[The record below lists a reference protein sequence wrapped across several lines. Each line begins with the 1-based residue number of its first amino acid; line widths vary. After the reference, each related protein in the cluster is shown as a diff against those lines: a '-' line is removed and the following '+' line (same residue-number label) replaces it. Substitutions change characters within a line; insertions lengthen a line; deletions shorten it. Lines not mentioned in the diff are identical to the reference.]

1 MRRHAVQLLLRL
13 QLWPRKKIKDLGT
26 KLTEVDREKKRAE
39 IALAGTEKQAE
50 DQCLQLCKA
59 EELLAIACEQIE
71 AQKKGLEK
79 KEEDLAEVE
88 QSGYDTGV
96 KEIEDIFRAQVTGV
110 CQGYCLQVQIEALN
124 LAGVGASSDLRK
136 TMNIFYPSTL

>member
-1 MRRHAVQLLLRL
+1 M
-13 QLWPRKKIKDLGT
+13 
-26 KLTEVDREKKRAE
+26 TEVDREKKSAE

-59 EELLAIACEQIE
+59 EELLAIACKQIE
-71 AQKKGLEK
+71 AYKKGLEK
-79 KEEDLAEVE
+79 KEEDLTEVE

-110 CQGYCLQVQIEALN
+110 CQGYCLQV
-124 LAGVGASSDLRK
+124 
-136 TMNIFYPSTL
+136 